1 MCSFYRLRKSGS
13 AVSLEGWRIATHS
26 TSRREGTLRWNFPNF
41 GSDVTESISVY
52 TMNTGHRV
60 RHYPRTLEYKRLR
73 ISHHLELFFPH
84 HQPTSLS
91 HHQSTDLP
99 TTLLVYTFYTTFTM
113 NFSAYFAIA
122 ISMALSVQ
130 AQCLPNGGKDNP
142 NALP

>member
-1 MCSFYRLRKSGS
+1 MCSFCRLRKSGS

-52 TMNTGHRV
+52 TMDIGRRV
-60 RHYPRTLEYKRLR
+60 RHCPPTLEYKRLR

-99 TTLLVYTFYTTFTM
+99 TTLLVYTFYTTFY
-113 NFSAYFAIA
+113 NLHHELLRLLRYCH
-122 ISMALSVQ
+122 LHGPQCPGSVPSQ
-130 AQCLPNGGKDNP
+130 RR
-142 NALP
+142 